1 MHRELSTC
9 GMIEVMKG
17 DFEYYSGRKYKGFPT
32 IDPRWYAYGLI
43 FFSLAFGIKKVLELF

>member
-1 MHRELSTC
+1 
-9 GMIEVMKG
+9 MKG